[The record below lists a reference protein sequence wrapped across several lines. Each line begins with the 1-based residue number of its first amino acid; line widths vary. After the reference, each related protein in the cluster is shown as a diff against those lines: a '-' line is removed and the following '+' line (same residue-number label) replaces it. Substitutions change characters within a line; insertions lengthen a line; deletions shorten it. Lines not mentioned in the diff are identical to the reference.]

1 MISDDLAPALLRTF
15 VSVCQH
21 GSLSRAAEQ
30 AGRAQSALSAQ
41 IRRLEEQVGQRL
53 LRRTGRG
60 VVPTTEG
67 EIFLDYASR
76 ILALGEMAVSHLN
89 DQAMVESV
97 RVGLSEDVAT
107 SLLPTALARL
117 RRTHP
122 QLHLD
127 ITVDY
132 GEDLAEYWQEDA
144 LDVAVGAASVFAD
157 DPMQSWEVELFW
169 VCAIDYALDPSEPV
183 ELISYAEPCYWR
195 RQMIQA
201 LGDAGRSFRMA
212 VTSSNLG
219 AITTAVEC
227 GLGVALLPAG
237 NIRHHTMR
245 IAPLSTAPQKV
256 NYGLFAVRRQNES
269 IKAVIGVLQHS
280 LQMLSLS
287 TPGVATP
294 TVRAPAW

>member
-1 MISDDLAPALLRTF
+1 MISDDLTPSVLRTF

-30 AGRAQSALSAQ
+30 AGRAQSAVSVQ

-67 EIFLDYASR
+67 EVFLDYASR

-97 RVGLSEDVAT
+97 RVGLSEEVAT
-107 SLLPTALARL
+107 ALLPTALARL

-127 ITVDY
+127 IMVDY
-132 GEDLAEYWQEDA
+132 GEDLAEHWREGA
-144 LDVAVGAASVFAD
+144 FDVAVGTASVFAD
-157 DPMQSWEVELFW
+157 DPLQSWEVELFW
-169 VCAIDYALDPSEPV
+169 ACAIDYPLDLSAPV
-183 ELISYAEPCYWR
+183 DLISYAEPCYWR

-201 LGDAGRSFRMA
+201 LGEAGRGFRMA

-219 AITTAVEC
+219 TIATAVEC

-237 NIRHHTMR
+237 SIRHHTMR
-245 IAPLSTAPQKV
+245 IVSLSTAQQKV
-256 NYGLFAVRRQNES
+256 NYGLFAVRRRNES
-269 IKAVIGVLQHS
+269 IDAVIGVLQHS

-294 TVRAPAW
+294 TVRAPAC

>member
-1 MISDDLAPALLRTF
+1 MISDELTPALLRTF
-15 VSVCQH
+15 VSVCQT

-53 LRRTGRG
+53 LHRTGRG

-67 EIFLDYASR
+67 EVFLDYASR
-76 ILALGEMAVSHLN
+76 ILALGERALSHLN
-89 DQAMVESV
+89 EQAMVDNV
-97 RVGLSEDVAT
+97 RVGLSEEVAN

-132 GEDLAEYWQEDA
+132 GEDLAAHWQEGA
-144 LDVAVGAASVFAD
+144 FDVAVGTASVFAD
-157 DPMQSWEVELFW
+157 DPLQSWEVELFW
-169 VCAIDYALDPSEPV
+169 ACAIDYPLGPSAPV
-183 ELISYAEPCYWR
+183 DLISYAEPCYWR

-201 LGDAGRSFRMA
+201 LGEAGRGFRVA

-219 AITTAVEC
+219 AISTAVEC

-237 NIRHHTMR
+237 SIRHHTMR
-245 IAPLSTAPQKV
+245 IVSLGPAQQIV
-256 NYGLFAVRRQNES
+256 NYGLFVGRRQNES
-269 IKAVIGVLQHS
+269 VKAVVSVLQHS

-294 TVRAPAW
+294 AVRAPAY